1 MKEWKSI
8 AIIVLT
14 NAVLFVGAILLWLAY
29 VPLVIIFIAII
40 FIVLANV
47 FLGAYLGPKQ
57 DRKSIDARANR
68 QRRLYLKPFPFLP
81 PVYQLGL
88 DGDTITFRKF
98 FTTKTFELSD
108 IQEVQVK
115 TTDQGPFA
123 PDVFIVL
130 LTSKGKCTIPHEIPG
145 NLSLLD
151 KLQELPGFSNE
162 TYIDAMSCCENR
174 SFLCW
179 KRQNKQA

>member
-14 NAVLFVGAILLWLAY
+14 NAVLFPGAILLWLAY
-29 VPLVIIFIAII
+29 VPLVIFFIFII
-40 FIVLANV
+40 FIVLVNT
-47 FLGAYLGPKQ
+47 FLGAYLGLKE
-57 DRKSIDARANR
+57 DRKSIDAEVNR

-81 PVYQLGL
+81 GVYQLGL
-88 DGDTITFRKF
+88 DGDSITFRKF
-98 FTTKTFELSD
+98 FSTKTFDLSD

-123 PDVFIVL
+123 CDVFIVL
-130 LTSKGKCTIPHEIPG
+130 RTSKGKCTIPQEVPG
-145 NLSLLD
+145 SFLLLQ

-162 TYIDAMSCCENR
+162 AYIDAMSCCENR
-174 SFLCW
+174 RFLCW
-179 KRQNKQA
+179 KKQNG